1 MNSLLNTLKS
11 TNKVLNLFNDI
22 TQKGGEGGKD
32 EDVNV
37 EDTLKMLKNELN
49 IINIKTN
56 LEYKSIKQETLKLQI
71 KFIEFIDF
79 FLKPDIDKERK
90 KKIITEILEDARNLQ
105 TSLTKEKITDNGLKS
120 AISETIETAKGIYQE
135 NSQRGG
141 VGKNTRRR
149 DTRRRVTRRRDTR
162 RRVTRRRGGKGGGTV
177 SKDVFIEK
185 KGDKKGLRIF
195 VINLKRN
202 KDRWKKYDKY
212 NKSLPSS
219 NYVKYEK
226 FDAVDGNYLRK
237 NQKTKEDK
245 MDKKYFEKIIM
256 MWNAGEKQKGN
267 VIGCLLS
274 HLRLM
279 RKIIS
284 KKLNNVLVIEDDAL
298 VDMALLKKTNLNKL
312 PQDKM
317 IYFGGVLRPLTF
329 KDQKFKPDNVRKSF
343 KKNTVNKIKANN
355 FKIGSTH
362 GLYYPTKEAA
372 KPLLKY
378 LEGKERIRAI
388 DSELAF
394 IQKKEPG
401 LIDSIFYPAIVY
413 LVLEEAQQGF
423 SGQYFKKDGFDRT
436 MKYY

>member
-149 DTRRRVTRRRDTR
+149 DTRRRVTRRR
-162 RRVTRRRGGKGGGTV
+162 GGKGGGTV

-279 RKIIS
+279 RKIVS